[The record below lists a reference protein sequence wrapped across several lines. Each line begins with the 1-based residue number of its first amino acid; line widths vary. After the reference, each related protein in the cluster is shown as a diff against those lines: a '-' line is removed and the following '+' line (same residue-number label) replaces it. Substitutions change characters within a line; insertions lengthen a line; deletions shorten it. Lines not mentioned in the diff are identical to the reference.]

1 MADTHYDLVV
11 LGGGMAGLPIANKAA
26 YKGLRTALVE
36 RETLGGTCL
45 NRGCIPTKT
54 MIESARAAHAVR
66 TAERLGVLVG
76 GDVRVDLAAVVRRKD
91 EVVRS
96 IRDGAYRQVEK
107 NERLTLI
114 EAEGRFVEPGVIE
127 VGDAT
132 IRAERVVINTGARP
146 TFPNIEGLADVPY
159 LTSREL
165 LDVTDLPEHLV
176 VVGGGYVG
184 CEFAQMFRRFG
195 SRVTI
200 VQRGAHLLPG
210 EDPAAADVIADVF
223 REEGIDLLL
232 GAEARRVEPRGAG
245 FRLHVASDCA
255 PRAIDGTALLIAAGR
270 TPNTDALNLSAA
282 GVETDERG
290 FVAVDEAY
298 RTAVQD
304 VWAIGDVIGGPM
316 YTHSARDD
324 AERLYRHVVKGEEAT
339 SEGRNVPR
347 AVFTDP
353 EVASVGMTEGEA
365 QEVGREVKVGEHPF
379 TRVARA
385 KAMAQT
391 AGFVKLVADAETD
404 RLIGATIVGPH
415 AGELIHE
422 LVIALDLGATYDQIG
437 RSLHAH
443 PTLAEGINSAAG
455 GVHRPAGDE

>member
-1 MADTHYDLVV
+1 MSDTHFDLVV

-36 RETLGGTCL
+36 RDTLGGTCL

-54 MIESARAAHAVR
+54 MIESARAAHTAR
-66 TAERLGVLVG
+66 TAARFGVRVE
-76 GDVRVDLAAVVRRKD
+76 GDVSVDLASVVRRKD

-96 IRDGAYRQVEK
+96 IRENAYRQVER
-107 NERLTLI
+107 NERLTLF
-114 EAEGRFVEPGVIE
+114 EAEGRFLEPGVIG
-127 VGDAT
+127 VGNAT

-146 TFPNIEGLADVPY
+146 TRPDVEGLADVPY
-159 LTSREL
+159 LTSRGL

-195 SRVTI
+195 SRVTL
-200 VQRGAHLLPG
+200 VQRGPHLLPG

-223 REEGIDLLL
+223 REEGIDLFLDT
-232 GAEARRVEPRGAG
+232 EARRVERRGSG
-245 FRLHVASDCA
+245 FRLHVAADGEV
-255 PRAIDGTALLIAAGR
+255 RAIDGTALLIAAGR
-270 TPNTDALNLSAA
+270 TPNTDALDLSAA
-282 GVETDERG
+282 GVEVDERG
-290 FVAVDEAY
+290 FVVVDEAY
-298 RTAVQD
+298 RTTAHD

-324 AERLYRHVVKGEEAT
+324 AERLYRHIVNGEVAT
-339 SEGRNVPR
+339 SAGRNVPR

-365 QEVGREVKVGEHPF
+365 RAEGREIKVGEHPF

-385 KAMAQT
+385 KAMGET
-391 AGFVKLVADAETD
+391 AGFVKLVADAGSDE
-404 RLIGATIVGPH
+404 LIGATIVGPH

-422 LVIALDLGATYDQIG
+422 LVLALDLGATYDRIG
-437 RSLHAH
+437 RSLHVH
-443 PTLAEGINSAAG
+443 PTLAEGVNSAAG